1 MLPMYEHCL
10 QTMFSKT
17 QTLTLYA
24 QYSIILPNID
34 LRQSRVLN
42 ISQAQQNVVNH
53 KRLVLDVQY
62 SIILHN
68 NDKHDLDS

>member
-42 ISQAQQNVVNH
+42 ISQANIGRAWSAFNLLIVF
-53 KRLVLDVQY
+53 KSELEGIVLY
-62 SIILHN
+62 FSGKI
-68 NDKHDLDS
+68 